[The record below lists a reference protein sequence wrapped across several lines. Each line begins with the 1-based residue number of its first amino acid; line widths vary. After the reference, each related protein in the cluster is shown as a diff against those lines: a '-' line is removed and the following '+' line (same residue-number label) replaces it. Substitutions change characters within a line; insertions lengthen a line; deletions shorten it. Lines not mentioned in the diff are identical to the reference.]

1 MPTALKAVARR
12 LPKPYQ
18 CREAVFTCSNRWTIE
33 RCPPPDHVTEGQ
45 LLGNCLGGQM
55 DKEPRRTHLSLREP
69 YGTPHALITATFNAD
84 GTVRALE
91 RPHGHGNRWPKPAY
105 INLINEYCDVLG
117 QAAFAESPGP
127 DYAFGI
133 EEGNDW
139 LDTPE
144 AKRIAD
150 ELHAMAKAG
159 ADYNAIR
166 KRGIE
171 LGIERLG
178 VN

>member
-1 MPTALKAVARR
+1 M
-12 LPKPYQ
+12 
-18 CREAVFTCSNRWTIE
+18 
-33 RCPPPDHVTEGQ
+33 
-45 LLGNCLGGQM
+45 
-55 DKEPRRTHLSLREP
+55 
-69 YGTPHALITATFNAD
+69 
-84 GTVRALE
+84 RALE

-105 INLINEYCDVLG
+105 INLINEYCDVLRI